1 MKPEGAE
8 LKWIDYSSPETLA
21 EALTLLN
28 EYQKDAGI
36 LAGGTDLI
44 VKMRADRINPGQ
56 IIDIKSI
63 PELNQVN
70 INSNNDLTIGS
81 AIPCYK
87 IYNNS
92 DIMDLRPELKDS
104 ASIIGGTQIQGRA
117 SFGGNI
123 CNAAPSADSV
133 PLLISLGAT
142 CNVQS
147 INGERT
153 IALEDLFSGPGQTI
167 LEPNELLISITIP
180 KKSDLSGANYIRFI
194 PRNEMDIAVA
204 GAGVSVQ
211 LKNGKVEAARV
222 ALSSVAPTPLFVE
235 NAGNALVGKE
245 PSDENIQTAANLAKE
260 AATPI
265 TDMRGTVEQRQHLV
279 EVITNRTLSKSLE
292 RIGG

>member
-1 MKPEGAE
+1 MKPGGAE
-8 LKWIDYSSPETLA
+8 LKWIDYSSPDTLA
-21 EALTLLN
+21 EALSLLN
-28 EYQKDAGI
+28 EHQKDAGI

-87 IYNNS
+87 IYNND
-92 DIMDLRPELKDS
+92 DIMNLRPELKDS

-147 INGERT
+147 VNGERT
-153 IALEDLFSGPGQTI
+153 IALEDLFSGPGQTV

-194 PRNEMDIAVA
+194 PRNEMDIAVV
-204 GAGVSVQ
+204 GTGVSVT
-211 LKNGKVEAARV
+211 
-222 ALSSVAPTPLFVE
+222 LSSNKKNFESVRVSLASVGPTPIFVD
-235 NAGNALVGKE
+235 GIDKE
-245 PSDENIQTAANLAKE
+245 VSGQVINDESI
-260 AATPI
+260 
-265 TDMRGTVEQRQHLV
+265 RVV
-279 EVITNRTLSKSLE
+279 
-292 RIGG
+292 